1 MKSYYKLLFLS
12 VMLVAPMLGWGQIS
26 ITSTGTAF
34 TQNFDGMGSSAT
46 ASLPSGWKVNSAT
59 AYSTGTTATTLA
71 AGTSGTG
78 ALSGSSAG
86 GTYNYANGVTASST
100 DRAVG
105 FLTSGSFTSPRNI
118 FVQITNNTGSAITAL
133 TISFDF
139 EKYRSGTRA
148 WTMNFFSGTDGITWT
163 AQTPGDHS
171 YAVDGANAVVNPP
184 TSISKSVT
192 ISGLSIANGSSYYL
206 RWAYTGTGG
215 SSNSQGIGVDNF
227 SVTAAGSSN
236 STSSDIIRN
245 STFSEPTNI
254 AYTSYQ
260 ETNLTSTSLEVAR
273 FDMRDGGGT
282 ADGDA
287 LGTTLSAITFSLSN
301 WANVRRVALYDG
313 TTEIA
318 ELAVSSGSLVFSSI
332 AGLSA
337 VDGNSKTFSLRASFN
352 ASVTDNQQIQ
362 FTIGSATADA
372 AGSVFAAANA
382 GGSAS
387 SISGDANRIEV
398 IADRLGYFQ
407 QVSNSVQNGTMSPAV
422 TVEAKDVNN
431 NRDLDF
437 VSVIR
442 ITSSGSLS
450 GTNADVT
457 AVAGLATFSNL
468 IHTATGTGLT
478 LNAERQSTLDW
489 DITSAAFNITAPSA
503 SANSVIMAVASTESA
518 SISSLENTTSIT
530 SNLIGTQV
538 WGFDLYDGNGSAN
551 DADLLPTNY
560 TSITISNGGSNTV
573 TSWVNTIL
581 DVQFFEGTSVTPIA
595 GTITKNALS
604 IVFTPSAS
612 ISIPDGAASKKTIYM
627 RLSLKNPIPSGSD
640 AKKFHFQIL
649 NSGVTTESTS
659 TSSQLAS
666 FTINS
671 DNTKNIIAVVATELR
686 FSGVPGAVAPN
697 SNFTST
703 VNATDANGNID
714 AGSTASVTLSRFAG
728 TGTLSSASGLT
739 LSLVAG
745 TKTWTDLQYNTEET
759 FTIQAVATGLTN
771 GESPTIICTSAMG
784 TSLVEW
790 NFPNSTDDQYSDAGI
805 ALNYVA
811 GTPASCKQI
820 STQGSAGSPTF
831 SNAGIATRCATAT
844 GWDNGNG
851 VKYWQVDLNST
862 GYTQLKL
869 TSKQR
874 SSGTGPKNWKIQYK
888 LGAGGTWTDVSSG
901 TISVADNWTTGVK
914 TDLALPTA
922 CDNQASVYLRW
933 VMTSNLQVTTGNVA
947 AGGTSRIDDVKV
959 TGVSGN
965 ALTTGGISGSPFCIT
980 STMGISLTVPFTSS
994 GTFNSGNIYTAQLSD
1009 ENGSFGVPTTI
1020 GTLSSTSNSGNI
1032 SANIPAGTL
1041 DGTLYRIRVL
1051 SSDPY
1056 IAGTDNAVNLIVALN
1071 TPDASNLSG
1080 SLGSLQATL
1089 NWINPAG
1096 CYDDVLIVGRS
1107 TSNII
1112 PGTPTGDGSS
1122 YTANLSFGLG
1132 TACLGGKVVYKGNL
1146 SGQVVTTLKNDTTYF
1161 FKLFVRKGSSWSN
1174 GIEISVTPTTANN
1187 GDYQTRLGVS
1197 GDWSINTTW
1206 QKKVSGS
1213 WVDCSSGDYPNE
1225 AAPNVTIRTGS
1236 TVTLDN
1242 SPRSVHDLVVENGA
1256 KVYTTIVAGA
1266 NRYISVYG
1274 NNLICNGIIGN
1285 GTTPDYICF
1294 NIEGT
1299 NVTISGTGNFDAN
1312 RIRKDGIT
1320 IATTNLIIAMNIN
1333 LRFATNSGTQI
1344 YNNSNS
1350 TSVFNIT
1357 VNSGSMVNL
1366 IATGTNTGNASI
1378 NGTSGS
1384 GSGGGTWTINGT
1396 MNIPGILYATTN
1408 NTSPR
1413 PPCKWIIG
1421 NSGVVTCNYINC
1433 SASGSAG
1440 HEIEI
1445 LDGGK
1450 LNLNT
1455 NNGFFNFSSTNN
1467 IYDFQDGSTVEYSS
1481 PSGTQT
1487 VKATI
1492 PGVFEYSNL
1501 LISTTGGAKQL
1512 AGDITVKR
1520 DLIITGGILEAN
1532 GMNISVGRNWE
1543 NFGTNG
1549 FTEGAVGTVYC
1560 NGATA
1565 QTLSCP
1571 GGEDFYNID
1580 FSLAGTKTLLAD
1592 INVASNLTINSASGS
1607 LIANTHN
1614 ITLGGNWTN
1623 FGTAGF
1629 TEGAA
1634 DVTFNGSNT
1643 QNLTCPGG
1651 ENFYNLISNN
1661 TGGGINLLNNTSVF
1675 NQLSM
1680 NSGNIL
1686 TNSNY
1691 LELGSSTSNLG
1702 ILNYNT
1708 GYVVGK
1714 MRRWLNGLNSGYNSG
1729 LYPLGQDVSGS
1740 VKNRFYYIQY
1750 LQAPTAG
1757 GYLDINFNP
1766 VATGSDGIPINGIPA
1781 VGTCATFDVVFTA
1794 QQGYWIATPEAG
1806 KLGDGNYTL
1815 AITGEDFNIVTDIC
1829 ELTLLKR
1836 VGAGNWQTPGTH
1848 LLPTGTGSLPTVSR
1862 SDLVGFSN
1870 FGFGGGYSNP
1880 LPVELRSFTAE
1891 CAESGVEIKW
1901 STATE
1906 TNNNYFTIEKSAD
1919 AKQWMTVAK
1928 IDGAGNSNQILNY
1941 QYADKKNLGGP
1952 VYYRLKQT
1960 DYNGKTEIFTPTSV
1974 NCSATSSDVFIY
1986 PNPFNEMITI
1996 QIGTSNE
2003 NTQLTVYDQ
2012 LGMKVKETQ
2021 FNSKETGSEIF
2032 DLDLSDL
2039 SRGVYFINILSGS
2052 FNKTEKIVKE

>member
-1 MKSYYKLLFLS
+1 
-12 VMLVAPMLGWGQIS
+12 
-26 ITSTGTAF
+26 
-34 TQNFDGMGSSAT
+34 
-46 ASLPSGWKVNSAT
+46 
-59 AYSTGTTATTLA
+59 
-71 AGTSGTG
+71 
-78 ALSGSSAG
+78 
-86 GTYNYANGVTASST
+86 
-100 DRAVG
+100 
-105 FLTSGSFTSPRNI
+105 
-118 FVQITNNTGSAITAL
+118 
-133 TISFDF
+133 
-139 EKYRSGTRA
+139 
-148 WTMNFFSGTDGITWT
+148 
-163 AQTPGDHS
+163 
-171 YAVDGANAVVNPP
+171 
-184 TSISKSVT
+184 
-192 ISGLSIANGSSYYL
+192 
-206 RWAYTGTGG
+206 
-215 SSNSQGIGVDNF
+215 
-227 SVTAAGSSN
+227 
-236 STSSDIIRN
+236 
-245 STFSEPTNI
+245 
-254 AYTSYQ
+254 
-260 ETNLTSTSLEVAR
+260 
-273 FDMRDGGGT
+273 
-282 ADGDA
+282 
-287 LGTTLSAITFSLSN
+287 
-301 WANVRRVALYDG
+301 
-313 TTEIA
+313 
-318 ELAVSSGSLVFSSI
+318 
-332 AGLSA
+332 
-337 VDGNSKTFSLRASFN
+337 
-352 ASVTDNQQIQ
+352 
-362 FTIGSATADA
+362 
-372 AGSVFAAANA
+372 
-382 GGSAS
+382 
-387 SISGDANRIEV
+387 
-398 IADRLGYFQ
+398 
-407 QVSNSVQNGTMSPAV
+407 
-422 TVEAKDVNN
+422 
-431 NRDLDF
+431 
-437 VSVIR
+437 
-442 ITSSGSLS
+442 
-450 GTNADVT
+450 
-457 AVAGLATFSNL
+457 
-468 IHTATGTGLT
+468 
-478 LNAERQSTLDW
+478 
-489 DITSAAFNITAPSA
+489 
-503 SANSVIMAVASTESA
+503 
-518 SISSLENTTSIT
+518 
-530 SNLIGTQV
+530 
-538 WGFDLYDGNGSAN
+538 
-551 DADLLPTNY
+551 
-560 TSITISNGGSNTV
+560 
-573 TSWVNTIL
+573 
-581 DVQFFEGTSVTPIA
+581 
-595 GTITKNALS
+595 
-604 IVFTPSAS
+604 
-612 ISIPDGAASKKTIYM
+612 
-627 RLSLKNPIPSGSD
+627 
-640 AKKFHFQIL
+640 
-649 NSGVTTESTS
+649 
-659 TSSQLAS
+659 
-666 FTINS
+666 
-671 DNTKNIIAVVATELR
+671 
-686 FSGVPGAVAPN
+686 
-697 SNFTST
+697 
-703 VNATDANGNID
+703 
-714 AGSTASVTLSRFAG
+714 
-728 TGTLSSASGLT
+728 
-739 LSLVAG
+739 
-745 TKTWTDLQYNTEET
+745 LQYNTEET
-759 FTIQAVATGLTN
+759 FTIQAVATVLTN

-869 TSKQR
+869 SSKQR
-874 SSGTGPKNWKIQYK
+874 SSGTGPKDWKIQYK

-965 ALTTGGISGSPFCIT
+965 ALTTGSISGSPFCIT
-980 STMGISLTVPFTSS
+980 STMGISLTVPLTSS

-1032 SANIPAGTL
+1032 FANIPAGTL

-1056 IAGTDNAVNLIVALN
+1056 IAGTDNGVNLIVALN
-1071 TPDASNLSG
+1071 TPDVSNLSG

-1096 CYDDVLIVGRS
+1096 CFDEVLIVGRA
-1107 TSNII
+1107 TTNVNA
-1112 PGTPTGDGSS
+1112 GTPTGDGSA
-1122 YTANLSFGLG
+1122 YTANLALGSG
-1132 TACLGGKVVYKGNL
+1132 TAFLGGNVVYKGTT
-1146 SGQVVTTLKNDTTYF
+1146 SGQTVTALTNGTTYF
-1161 FKLFVRKGSSWSN
+1161 FKLFVRKGSNWSN
-1174 GIEISVTPTTANN
+1174 GIEISVTPTTA
-1187 GDYQTRLGVS
+1187 VS
-1197 GDWSINTTW
+1197 GDYRSKASGNWSSITTW
-1206 QKKVSGS
+1206 ETFNGTT
-1213 WVDCSSGDYPNE
+1213 WVN
-1225 AAPNVTIRTGS
+1225 AATFPDDKSKDVTIKSGT
-1236 TVTLDN
+1236 TVILDAGGTPPFN
-1242 SPRSVHDLVVENGA
+1242 VKNLSVENGSKLFCNA
-1256 KVYTTIVAGA
+1256 QPPTTNV
-1266 NRYISVYG
+1266 YISVYG
-1274 NNLICNGIIGN
+1274 NNLICDGIIGN
-1285 GTTPDYICF
+1285 GSTVDIIGF
-1294 NIEGT
+1294 NIEGS
-1299 NVTISGTGNFDAN
+1299 NVTISGNGIFDCN
-1312 RIRKDGIT
+1312 RIRKNYNSSTGSPNTSVDV
-1320 IATTNLIIAMNIN
+1320 TNLIIAKDVN
-1333 LRFATNSGTQI
+1333 LRWNNSSGTQI
-1344 YNNSNS
+1344 YNAIAGY
-1350 TSVFNIT
+1350 FNIT
-1357 VNSGSMVNL
+1357 LNAGSTLSLFVSSGFD
-1366 IATGTNTGNASI
+1366 GNAGI
-1378 NGTSGS
+1378 NGTSGT

-1396 MNIPGILYATTN
+1396 MNIPGTLYATTSSTVRN
-1408 NTSPR
+1408 A
-1413 PPCKWIIG
+1413 KWIIG
-1421 NSGVVTCNYINC
+1421 TGGVINCNQLDC

-1467 IYDFQDGSTVEYSS
+1467 VYDFQDGSTVEYSS
-1481 PSGTQT
+1481 PSGIQT

-1492 PGVFEYSNL
+1492 PGIFEYSNL
-1501 LISTTGGAKQL
+1501 LISTTGGTKQL

-1532 GMNISVGRNWE
+1532 GKNISVGRNWE

-1571 GGEDFYNID
+1571 GGEDFFNID
-1580 FSLAGTKTLLAD
+1580 FSFAGTKTLLTD

-1623 FGTAGF
+1623 YGTAGF

-1634 DVTFNGSNT
+1634 DVTFNGSTT

-1766 VATGSDGIPINGIPA
+1766 VAMGSDGIPINGIPA
-1781 VGTCATFDVVFTA
+1781 IGTCATFDVVFTA

-1919 AKQWMTVAK
+1919 AKQWMTLAK

-1941 QYADKKNLGGP
+1941 QYADKKNLGGL

-1960 DYNGKTEIFTPTSV
+1960 DNNGNTEIFTPTSV

-2003 NTQLTVYDQ
+2003 NAQLRVYDQ
-2012 LGMKVKETQ
+2012 LGMKVKETLL
-2021 FNSKETGSEIF
+2021 NSKESDSGTF
-2032 DLDLSDL
+2032 DLDLSEL
-2039 SRGVYFINILSGS
+2039 SRGVYFINFLSGS
-2052 FNKTEKIVKE
+2052 INKTEKIVKE